1 MPLLA
6 VDFTDDITDN
16 LITYKLQPS
25 GKNSY
30 YLDEKKYEELSNLK
44 NDIAMKKEPPSQML
58 RVPTVLIPAVKELAK
73 IHRQGQTTAVITV
86 SHSQ

>member
-1 MPLLA
+1 MAIIRRIYDSVSILMESNLPLLA

-30 YLDEKKYEELSNLK
+30 HLDEKKYEELSNLK
-44 NDIAMKKEPPSQML
+44 IEIVHIWAIIKSQGGL
-58 RVPTVLIPAVKELAK
+58 LIDKRCYPDNFN
-73 IHRQGQTTAVITV
+73 
-86 SHSQ
+86 